1 MTSADPTSRPTSGPG
16 TTSLRAAFLTSRSI
30 GLLLLAIL
38 IAVVFALL
46 SQWQISRAVQQGTV
60 VARATEKTVPLSSIA
75 KPASQQTDA
84 SIGQKTEA
92 HGHLVPQDTV
102 IASDRLNQGRRG
114 WWVVG
119 HAVLDD
125 RSQLAVALG
134 WAPDEAAA
142 RAALARAKA
151 APPVETTFRG
161 RYVDPDGAEPSTSGS
176 PTALNAVSTARL
188 VNLWT
193 QDVGQPTYE
202 GILTLANA
210 PDGLTDIYSPRPGE
224 EVELNLLNILY
235 AVEWVLL
242 AVAAFYVWYRLV
254 RDRWELENAP
264 VDAEEPVH
272 DTV

>member
-1 MTSADPTSRPTSGPG
+1 MTSPAPG
-16 TTSLRAAFLTSRSI
+16 RSLRAEFLTPRSI
-30 GLLLLAIL
+30 GLLLLAVV

-60 VARATEKTVPLSSIA
+60 VERATERTVPLTSIA
-75 KPASQQTDA
+75 KPATQQTDA
-84 SIGQKTEA
+84 SVGQKTEA
-92 HGHLVPQDTV
+92 RGRLVPEDTV
-102 IASDRLNQGRRG
+102 IASDRLNQGKRG

-142 RAALARAKA
+142 RAALARAEA
-151 APPVETTFRG
+151 APATETTFVG

-176 PTALNAVSTARL
+176 PTALDAVSTARL

-193 QDVGQPTYE
+193 QDVGRPTFE
-202 GILTLANA
+202 GILTLETA

-224 EVELNLLNILY
+224 QVELNLLNILY

-254 RDRWELENAP
+254 RDRWEQETAP
-264 VDAEEPVH
+264 IDAVEPVH
-272 DTV
+272 DSV